1 MAEGSPG
8 ELIGR
13 NVRAVREAKLFSRTE
28 LAERSGVS
36 LAGIDHLERGLS
48 ARPRRRTVERLAKAL
63 GVDVEALME
72 GTETP
77 KAEAPP
83 SQEKLF
89 NNGILEEERRAY
101 DVPEW
106 LTPDYRAAREALDR
120 YCDAWEQRLEGG
132 DLDLDMIDRFFEDFE
147 HWDFILS
154 AAVWAE
160 FVDLVRSGRVRVDP
174 DTDDPTDEL
183 DKLYGAAELG
193 QAGLRHLDLFD
204 KLLEAAKALR
214 IDAEVLAH
222 MERQAEER
230 RARFTVVP
238 GELSA

>member
-72 GTETP
+72 GTETS
-77 KAEAPP
+77 KVEAPP

-101 DVPEW
+101 
-106 LTPDYRAAREALDR
+106 
-120 YCDAWEQRLEGG
+120 
-132 DLDLDMIDRFFEDFE
+132 
-147 HWDFILS
+147 
-154 AAVWAE
+154 
-160 FVDLVRSGRVRVDP
+160 
-174 DTDDPTDEL
+174 
-183 DKLYGAAELG
+183 
-193 QAGLRHLDLFD
+193 
-204 KLLEAAKALR
+204 
-214 IDAEVLAH
+214 
-222 MERQAEER
+222 
-230 RARFTVVP
+230 
-238 GELSA
+238 